1 MSYLE
6 LNQVSALELI
16 PDITKPENKEDKK
29 KEIVEDPSFYDI
41 YLSEQEKQ
49 TLTYLNKK
57 SLSLRKE
64 RYDNKNIEN
73 MSIKTVFNNW
83 ASVTNLIIE
92 ECINHLNQLFNH
104 KMVENEQWYTKFIIF
119 FKNVMETVTKKDHL
133 LYFGV
138 SVVIIGILTN
148 FIIVSS

>member
-1 MSYLE
+1 M
-6 LNQVSALELI
+6 
-16 PDITKPENKEDKK
+16 NKSSICFRVNTRYYKKSEDDDKK
-29 KEIVEDPSFYDI
+29 NLAEDPSLYDM

-73 MSIKTVFNNW
+73 MSIKTFFSNW
-83 ASVTNLIIE
+83 ANVTNLIIE
-92 ECINHLNQLFNH
+92 ECINHINKLLNH
-104 KMVENEQWYTKFIIF
+104 KMDENEQWYTKFMIF
-119 FKNVMETVTKKDHL
+119 FKNVMETVTEKDRL

-138 SVVIIGILTN
+138 SVVIVGILTN